1 MKSRLWKFHS
11 RCQEFEHICPRIR
24 PPIFV
29 FPRIPNGVPLENWK
43 LPLQNFHAYGI
54 EILFIQVWSGAI
66 SYVLLL
72 PSLKILKILIFFR
85 LHAIVL
91 HTIEKSILRSY
102 WKLQNYS
109 EFSEH
114 SSPRHIFSGI
124 RQHIRLLRHTRIS
137 CWHKNSQLTLNFFL
151 T

>member
-29 FPRIPNGVPLENWK
+29 FPRIPNGVPVENWK

-91 HTIEKSILRSY
+91 HTIEKSILEVIENFKITLNS
-102 WKLQNYS
+102 QNTLPLGTSSLGFGNTYVCLDIR
-109 EFSEH
+109 EF
-114 SSPRHIFSGI
+114 
-124 RQHIRLLRHTRIS
+124 LVDTRIPS
-137 CWHKNSQLTLNFFL
+137 
-151 T
+151 